1 MIKVSGLHKTYPVQH
16 GDVHEVRAVNG
27 ISFDI
32 PTGSFF
38 SLLGPSGC
46 GKSTTLRCV
55 AGLERPEAGE
65 IIIGDQVVFSSEKK
79 IFVLPNKREVGMVYQ
94 SYAIWPHMN
103 VYDNV
108 AFPLQ
113 VRWKKQPAKEIREK
127 VREGLRMCGLE
138 GFEERPAQVRVPTP
152 HPSQAKAD
160 PSSPPR
166 WSPPQSFYRRKRTP
180 PQWRLLR

>member
-16 GDVHEVRAVNG
+16 GDVHEVRAIDG
-27 ISFDI
+27 ISFDV

-65 IIIGDQVVFSSEKK
+65 ITIGDRVVFSSEKK
-79 IFVLPNKREVGMVYQ
+79 IFVPPNKRDIGMVYQ

-103 VYDNV
+103 VYGNV

-113 VRWKKQPAKEIREK
+113 VRWKRPPANEIREK
-127 VREGLRMCGLE
+127 VREGLRMVGLE
-138 GFEERPAQVRVPTP
+138 GYEDRPSTQLSGGQQQRVGKRK
-152 HPSQAKAD
+152 AKI
-160 PSSPPR
+160 
-166 WSPPQSFYRRKRTP
+166 PQKSKS
-180 PQWRLLR
+180 

>member
-16 GDVHEVRAVNG
+16 GDVHEIRAVNG

-65 IIIGDQVVFSSEKK
+65 IIIGDQVVFSSEK
-79 IFVLPNKREVGMVYQ
+79 Q
-94 SYAIWPHMN
+94 
-103 VYDNV
+103 
-108 AFPLQ
+108 
-113 VRWKKQPAKEIREK
+113 
-127 VREGLRMCGLE
+127 
-138 GFEERPAQVRVPTP
+138 RVPSRCAHDRFSAP
-152 HPSQAKAD
+152 LAILEILP
-160 PSSPPR
+160 
-166 WSPPQSFYRRKRTP
+166 
-180 PQWRLLR
+180 